1 MPWIKGFSSD
11 TSCYCGNPWTEEVSR
26 VLVGPFRPTIR
37 FEVRDA
43 IHSLEM
49 MNPVHHPHIWN
60 SCVGQDSF
68 CRVNV
73 TTVSFNVYEKFDERE
88 GLSTSVSAREISVKL
103 KSRQA
108 LLQAFSDP
116 HAGKIPI
123 SSIDGPSVCQEINQ
137 RAYEIARRALPAERL
152 ALYATR
158 GVQIVF
164 EPDNVRWVMEP
175 IWAFDPLAMVEKTTR
190 SQKRVL
196 AIRSPAFVTS
206 VNLQIMNSTLV
217 SGMHYCKLVSPA
229 RLFEYMFTDSL
240 RYAMGS

>member
-1 MPWIKGFSSD
+1 MPWIKGFSRD
-11 TSCYCGNPWTEEVSR
+11 TSCYCGNPWITEANR
-26 VLVGPFRPTIR
+26 VLVGPFRPAIR

-49 MNPVHHPHIWN
+49 MNPIHHPHIWN

-73 TTVSFNVYEKFDERE
+73 TTVSFNAYEPFDERD
-88 GLSTSVSAREISVKL
+88 GLSSSVSAREISVKL

-116 HAGKIPI
+116 HAGSIPV

-137 RAYEIARRALPAERL
+137 RAYEIARHALPAERL
-152 ALYATR
+152 SLYASH
-158 GVQIVF
+158 GAQVVF
-164 EPDNVRWVMEP
+164 EPDSVWRVWEP
-175 IWAFDPLAMVEKTTR
+175 LWAMDPLVMIEKSTR

-196 AIRSPAFVTS
+196 AIRSPSFVTS
-206 VNLQIMNSTLV
+206 VNLQMMNSTLV
-217 SGMHYCKLVSPA
+217 SGMHFCKLVSPA

-240 RYAMGS
+240 RSAMEL